1 MKKIVVLLLFM
12 AFSAVYAAELPKFIE
27 VSCGKVK
34 IKLDH
39 RKFWNINRVEYEGE
53 MFGVD
58 NTGSHYGFVHCIKGI
73 KGFIGSGH
81 KETGVAEKVDSIR
94 FVIDGQACEAA
105 PKMNAKKSFFMEKV
119 STIGTIKVTYSIALE
134 DDTLFERTNLYFTK
148 ASDIQHV
155 YCSMHPWSTE
165 FTKYYGLRPDG
176 TFLSI
181 DLVANNK
188 VPASEYMPKISLFN
202 PKTGGA
208 LATALYF
215 EHGKGKDACRMLW
228 DRPYYRKDYIILE
241 NFNPVPAG
249 HHAGMSVK
257 TVFFRSTPENFTK
270 DAEKTFLIM

>member
-1 MKKIVVLLLFM
+1 MKKYILLCLVIFSQVV
-12 AFSAVYAAELPKFIE
+12 SAAELPKFIE
-27 VSCGKVK
+27 AACGKVK

-39 RKFWNINRVEYEGE
+39 RKFWNINRIEYEGE

-58 NTGSHYGFVHCIKGI
+58 NTGSHYGFVHCIRGI

-94 FVIDGQACEAA
+94 FVIDGQTVEASA
-105 PKMNAKKSFFMEKV
+105 KMSAKKSFFMEKV
-119 STIGTIKVTYSIALE
+119 STIGTLKVTYTIALE
-134 DDTLFERTNLYFTK
+134 DNVLFERTEVLFTK
-148 ASDIQHV
+148 DLDIQHV
-155 YCSMHPWSTE
+155 YCSMHPWSTA

-188 VPASEYMPKISLFN
+188 VPTSQYMPKIALFN

-208 LATALYF
+208 VATSLNF
-215 EHGKGKDACRMLW
+215 EHGKGKDARRMLW

-241 NFNPVPAG
+241 NFNPVAAG
-249 HHAGMSVK
+249 HQASVSVK